1 MDKIFSL
8 INKLEAEGN
17 YEEALR
23 HLDIAFEEK
32 LGSFRI
38 RNDMGRIY
46 NKMRNFEDAL
56 NCFDSVLVM
65 DDSNQEYLLGKGISC
80 IGLNRFGEAY
90 EIFDKITELNKFNAN
105 AWYYKSI
112 LARFLGD
119 SNAKKYF
126 KNFKRYDKED

>member
-1 MDKIFSL
+1 M
-8 INKLEAEGN
+8 
-17 YEEALR
+17 
-23 HLDIAFEEK
+23 DIAFEEK

-90 EIFDKITELNKFNAN
+90 EIFDKITELNKFNA
-105 AWYYKSI
+105 SI
-112 LARFLGD
+112 FNVNCLAKRFTW
-119 SNAKKYF
+119 
-126 KNFKRYDKED
+126 R